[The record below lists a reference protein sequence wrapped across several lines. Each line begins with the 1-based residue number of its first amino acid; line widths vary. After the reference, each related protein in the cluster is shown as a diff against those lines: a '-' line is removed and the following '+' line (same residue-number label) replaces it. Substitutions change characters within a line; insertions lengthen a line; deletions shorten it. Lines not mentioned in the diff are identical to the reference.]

1 MILWY
6 FSIMKPLKKLISEK
20 THQFLLVVFCLNI
33 MFNASA
39 QNKFK
44 REATERVSWAPPS
57 GAQQGAEVSAQVKI
71 IYDAFFGDPTRNHL
85 AGNFQIGNYVIYDR
99 QKILVSSLPPSV
111 VAQIK
116 FSSPDIAYDIYNSK
130 NQLVC
135 TVTDANVLSNDMAG
149 SPAWGKLFP
158 GLNADQA
165 KDLYRAGFS
174 IKNIR
179 LTRVVVQLPNL
190 RANLTGSSS
199 PANTTATNQWENVG
213 YRRSG
218 DTIWIQQSNGSVERY
233 LVCSAS
239 NQRGSSTSGTTTTT
253 PSGPN
258 NNKCIQ
264 PSVRLKTAPY
274 CIDVQ
279 WTACPNFG
287 KGFGAE
293 ILPEVQSVFIQ
304 YRTLG
309 SGSWITVKAPGGC
322 VMPSSGYTIREL
334 DPCTKYEFKV
344 QYACQDG
351 SMSESTESIVV
362 STECPRPFNL
372 RTTEI
377 GTNRAKLS
385 FFRNTNTMGI
395 YSATGACTISNLE
408 SYLVAYSSDGMN
420 WKEFTYTSGGIELN
434 NLEAD
439 KNYRVKV
446 AIRFPNGKQGPF
458 SDVFQFRTRK

>member
-1 MILWY
+1 
-6 FSIMKPLKKLISEK
+6 MKPLQTRRFYKKVFF
-20 THQFLLVVFCLNI
+20 FLLITLIGNSYL
-33 MFNASA
+33 ATA
-39 QNKFK
+39 QSKFK
-44 REATERVSWAPPS
+44 REASERINWTPPE
-57 GAQQGAEVSAQVKI
+57 GAQQGAEASAQIKI

-85 AGNFQIGNYVIYDR
+85 AGNFKLGSYVIYNG
-99 QKILVSSLPPSV
+99 QKIAVSSLPASV
-111 VAQIK
+111 VSQIK
-116 FSSPDIAYDIYNSK
+116 FSSPDIAYDIYNSQ

-135 TVTDANVLSNDMAG
+135 TVTDANVLSNDMAS

-158 GLNADQA
+158 GLTAEQA

-179 LTRVVVQLPNL
+179 LTQVRVQLPNL
-190 RANLTGSSS
+190 SAYASGSSPSNPGS
-199 PANTTATNQWENVG
+199 PSNPQTQQYETVG
-213 YRRSG
+213 YRKLG
-218 DTIWIQQSNGSVERY
+218 DTIWIQHSNGIIERY
-233 LVCSAS
+233 LVCGAS
-239 NQRGSSTSGTTTTT
+239 NQGGSSTSGTTTTT
-253 PSGPN
+253 PNGPI

-309 SGSWITVKAPGGC
+309 SGNWITVKAPGGC
-322 VMPSSGYTIREL
+322 MLPSSGYTIREL

-351 SMSESTESIVV
+351 TMSESTESILV

-372 RTTEI
+372 RTTDI

-420 WKEFTYTSGGIELN
+420 WKEFTYTSGGMELN

-439 KNYRVKV
+439 KNYQVKV
-446 AIRFPNGKQGPF
+446 AIRFPNGKLGPF
-458 SDVFQFRTRK
+458 SDVLRFRTTK